1 MGSFELDKMTLAYL
15 HDRYQKNRLNVQPEY
30 QRSKAWNDKLK
41 HELIDTV
48 RQEWPMGLIMLD
60 LDQKPDSDGK
70 PVDHYVVDGQQRLR
84 CLFEYLD
91 GMEDWTKSDGKKGN
105 KFVPYGS
112 LSEAVQERFKAY
124 RVSVAIMKNYETDD
138 LLDVFSRLQNGRP
151 LRIGEKVKALKT
163 PHKSQLR
170 EITEHGLFALDGA
183 SGHKT
188 RDAHWNLSAV
198 FYKAMYNNNPLERH
212 EYDRLADF
220 LQDSHQFDEHRAK
233 KAGSD
238 SKRILNLLRKIIQ
251 EATIQD
257 ATFVERVRSPRLIK
271 WTFASLT
278 LLDHDYSLGGREH
291 LLATGLRTYHD
302 TREEENNPEWLA
314 YLSTGRTGRI
324 DTNEVKVCLEDL
336 KNRMILAAELE
347 PKDPQRFFSSDQR
360 KKIWEASLGYCT
372 LCGIQL
378 SETNFH
384 ADHVVPYS
392 QGGPT
397 TLENGQALC
406 TACNRKKGAAA

>member
-1 MGSFELDKMTLAYL
+1 M
-15 HDRYQKNRLNVQPEY
+15 
-30 QRSKAWNDKLK
+30 
-41 HELIDTV
+41 
-48 RQEWPMGLIMLD
+48 
-60 LDQKPDSDGK
+60 
-70 PVDHYVVDGQQRLR
+70 
-84 CLFEYLD
+84 
-91 GMEDWTKSDGKKGN
+91 
-105 KFVPYGS
+105 
-112 LSEAVQERFKAY
+112 
-124 RVSVAIMKNYETDD
+124 
-138 LLDVFSRLQNGRP
+138 
-151 LRIGEKVKALKT
+151 
-163 PHKSQLR
+163 
-170 EITEHGLFALDGA
+170 
-183 SGHKT
+183 
-188 RDAHWNLSAV
+188 
-198 FYKAMYNNNPLERH
+198 
-212 EYDRLADF
+212 
-220 LQDSHQFDEHRAK
+220 
-233 KAGSD
+233 
-238 SKRILNLLRKIIQ
+238 LRKIIQ

-291 LLATGLRTYHD
+291 SLATGLRTYHD